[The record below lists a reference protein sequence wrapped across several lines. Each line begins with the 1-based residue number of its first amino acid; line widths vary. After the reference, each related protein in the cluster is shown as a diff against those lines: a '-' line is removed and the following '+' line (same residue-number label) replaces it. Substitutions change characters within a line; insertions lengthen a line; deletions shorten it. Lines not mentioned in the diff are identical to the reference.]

1 MLLYILIAILMFGIL
16 IAVHEFGHFFTA
28 KLLGVRV
35 NEFAI
40 GMGPLLWS
48 KQKGETQYSLRAIP
62 IGGFCAME
70 GEDDDSADPK
80 AFNNK
85 PAWRKL
91 LILVAGAFMNFVTG
105 VLLILIVFSVS
116 GSPSAPVVSGYM
128 DGVEHI
134 AQLGILPGD
143 RLYKIDGHRI
153 YFGSDA
159 NLFLARA
166 EDRVEIELVRDGQ
179 RIDLGEVELPAYIP
193 QEENG
198 QTVYKRGLVV
208 GALEEASLGVTLKNT
223 WYQAIDYVR
232 MVWLSL
238 GDLVTGAVGIKDM
251 SGPIGI
257 VNMVGQAGEAGA
269 QAAAVTDGASPILW
283 AAIAILRF
291 VAFIA
296 VNLAVMNLLPIP
308 ALDGGRI
315 LFLAVNGIF
324 TLFTRK
330 KLDPK
335 YEGYVNAAG
344 LVCLLALMAVVAFND
359 VVRLIQ

>member
-1 MLLYILIAILMFGIL
+1 MLLYILIAILMFGLL

-62 IGGFCAME
+62 VGGFCAME
-70 GEDDDSADPK
+70 GEDDDSNDPK

-85 PAWRKL
+85 PAWKKL

-105 VLLILIVFSVS
+105 VLLILVVFSLL
-116 GSPSAPVVSGYM
+116 GSPPAPIVVGYM
-128 DGVEHI
+128 EGGEHI
-134 AQLGILPGD
+134 AQAGILPGD
-143 RLYKIDGHRI
+143 QFYRIDGHRI
-153 YFGSDA
+153 YFGADA
-159 NLFLARA
+159 NMFLFRA
-166 EDRVEIELVRDGQ
+166 GDQVEVEVVRDGQ
-179 RIDLGEVELPAYIP
+179 RIDLGLLDIPARIP
-193 QEENG
+193 AEENG
-198 QTVYKRGLVV
+198 ETVYKRGIVV
-208 GALEEASLGVTLKNT
+208 GVQEEASLGRTLRNT

-232 MVWLSL
+232 MVWISL

-257 VNMVGQAGEAGA
+257 VNMVGQAGESGA
-269 QAAAVTDGASPILW
+269 QAAVKNDASPAVW
-283 AAIAILRF
+283 AMIYILRF

-344 LVCLLALMAVVAFND
+344 LICLLALMAVVAFND
-359 VVRLIQ
+359 VVRLIH